1 MHRHG
6 EDAMASAIDRAEILD
21 RLSGDRELIAEV
33 VDLFVA
39 DRATLLGDLRRA
51 LSQNDAKATR
61 EAAHRMKGV
70 LATLAAPAATA
81 TAQRLEELARQGD
94 LTDAPSTLDV
104 LEREIDAAQ
113 AELARLVAELASDP
127 AL

>member
-1 MHRHG
+1 
-6 EDAMASAIDRAEILD
+6 MATAIDRAEILD
-21 RLSGDRELIAEV
+21 RLSGDQVLIAEV

-51 LSQNDAKATR
+51 LAQNDAKATR

-94 LTDAPSTLDV
+94 LTDAPSTLEL